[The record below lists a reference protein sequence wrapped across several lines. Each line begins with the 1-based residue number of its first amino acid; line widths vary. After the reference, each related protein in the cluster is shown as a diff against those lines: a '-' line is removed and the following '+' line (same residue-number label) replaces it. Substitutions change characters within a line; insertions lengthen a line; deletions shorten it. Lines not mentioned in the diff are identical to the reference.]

1 MSKITEAKAV
11 AELGLMAADLG
22 LMAIKKGAPEAALAS
37 KALVDE
43 ALQHIFKK
51 PLALTDALP
60 RINEVLAG
68 RSRQAGE
75 VIDHLPTI
83 IESVAK
89 SDQLATLKITKMLG
103 SGAHEL
109 VLSAESKGALKLGVD
124 NLPRPIAHKLFD
136 APVLAHGKL
145 ENGVRYYIQPIGET
159 SGVTDKHVVSVV
171 GKIRANGF
179 IEEDMW
185 GFSGTRK
192 DQVALFG
199 KAQKPLLID
208 QGGAVPRYGMTYRN
222 GELVPHDV
230 QQSNLAEIR
239 EFLNDRHIPLIKHSI
254 TRPQNPL
261 QMDGNSLS
269 TRMEDWQLSD
279 AVKDYMKMTDR
290 TPTMWGSWT
299 DNEVILALRSLTL
312 GK

>member
-1 MSKITEAKAV
+1 MSKITEVEAV
-11 AELGLMAADLG
+11 AELSLVTAERY
-22 LMAIKKGAPEAALAS
+22 APQAVSAS
-37 KALVDE
+37 KALVEE
-43 ALQHIFKK
+43 ALEHIFKK
-51 PLALTDALP
+51 PLALVDVLP

-68 RSRQAGE
+68 RGHQAGE

-83 IESVAK
+83 IKSVAK
-89 SDQLATLKITKMLG
+89 SDQLAKLKITKMLG

-109 VLSAESKGALKLGVD
+109 VFSAESKGALKLGVD

-136 APVLAHGKL
+136 APVLAHGRL
-145 ENGVRYYIQPIGET
+145 ENGVRYYIQPIGDT
-159 SGVTDKHVVSVV
+159 TAVTDKHVVSVV

-185 GFSGTRK
+185 GFSGTRR

-222 GELVPHDV
+222 GELMPHNL

-239 EFLNDRHIPLIKHSI
+239 DFLNERHIPLINHSI
-254 TRPQNPL
+254 ARPQNPL
-261 QMDGNSLS
+261 QMDGKSLS

-279 AVKDYMKMTDR
+279 TVKDYMKMIDR
-290 TPTMWGSWT
+290 TPTMWSSWT
-299 DNEVILALRSLTL
+299 DNEVVLALRSLSL

>member
-11 AELGLMAADLG
+11 AELGLMAAERC
-22 LMAIKKGAPEAALAS
+22 APGAASAS
-37 KALVDE
+37 KLLVEE
-43 ALQHIFKK
+43 ALEHIFKK
-51 PLALTDALP
+51 PLPLTDALP

-68 RSRQAGE
+68 RIGRSGE
-75 VIDHLPTI
+75 VIDHMPTI
-83 IESVAK
+83 MESVAK
-89 SDQLATLKITKMLG
+89 SDHLSSLKITRMLG
-103 SGAHEL
+103 SGAHEF
-109 VLSAESKGALKLGVD
+109 VLATESKGALKLGVD

-136 APVLAHGKL
+136 APVLEHGKL

-159 SGVTDKHVVSVV
+159 AGVTDKHVVSVV
-171 GKIRANGF
+171 GKIRSNGF

-208 QGGAVPRYGMTYRN
+208 QGGAVPRYGMTYKN
-222 GELVPHDV
+222 GELLPHEA

-239 EFLNDRHIPLIKHSI
+239 DFLNERRIPLIKQST

-261 QMDGNSLS
+261 QMDGSSLS
-269 TRMEDWQLSD
+269 TRMEDWQLAD
-279 AVKDYMKMTDR
+279 TVKDYLKMIDR

>member
-11 AELGLMAADLG
+11 AELGLMAV
-22 LMAIKKGAPEAALAS
+22 KQGAPEAALAS

-68 RSRQAGE
+68 RGQQAGE

-83 IESVAK
+83 MESVAK
-89 SDQLATLKITKMLG
+89 SDRLSSVKITRMLG
-103 SGAHEL
+103 TGAHEF
-109 VLSAESKGALKLGVD
+109 VLATESNSALKLGVD
-124 NLPRPIAHKLFD
+124 SLPRPIAHKLFD
-136 APVLAHGKL
+136 APVLDHGKL

-159 SGVTDKHVVSVV
+159 TGVTDKHVVSVV
-171 GKIRANGF
+171 SKIRANGF

-185 GFSGTRK
+185 GFSGPRK
-192 DQVALFG
+192 DQVALFSKG
-199 KAQKPLLID
+199 KNPLLID
-208 QGGAVPRYGMTYRN
+208 QGGAVPRYGMSYRN
-222 GELVPHDV
+222 GELVSHDV
-230 QQSNLAEIR
+230 QQSNLAEIK
-239 EFLNDRHIPLIKHSI
+239 EFLNDRHIPLIKHSV